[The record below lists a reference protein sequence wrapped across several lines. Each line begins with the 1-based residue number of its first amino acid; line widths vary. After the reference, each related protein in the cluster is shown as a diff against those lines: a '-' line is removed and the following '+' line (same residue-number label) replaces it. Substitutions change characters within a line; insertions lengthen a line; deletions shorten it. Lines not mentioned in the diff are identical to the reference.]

1 MPGLRAVQN
10 LQMPHSR
17 DWQDE
22 QIPCSSPGG
31 GGGGARP
38 YWNWLM
44 YYFCLLKCQVWKRVW
59 KMTFFNP
66 SCLEN
71 WAAHQEFP
79 GVPVWATVLGSHNAY
94 TCSKGAIIKNWTS
107 PSPRVFSI
115 SFYCLQMLLFLY
127 DLNVR
132 AVQLHCSEFWLLNE
146 HRFLTTLQL

>member
-22 QIPCSSPGG
+22 QIPCSTPGG
-31 GGGGARP
+31 MRGGRP

-44 YYFCLLKCQVWKRVW
+44 YYFCLLKKARSENGCGKWHFLIPHVWRTGRHTK
-59 KMTFFNP
+59 N
-66 SCLEN
+66 S
-71 WAAHQEFP
+71 QEYP
-79 GVPVWATVLGSHNAY
+79 WATVLGSHNAY

-132 AVQLHCSEFWLLNE
+132 AIQLHCSEFWSMNIA
-146 HRFLTTLQL
+146 F